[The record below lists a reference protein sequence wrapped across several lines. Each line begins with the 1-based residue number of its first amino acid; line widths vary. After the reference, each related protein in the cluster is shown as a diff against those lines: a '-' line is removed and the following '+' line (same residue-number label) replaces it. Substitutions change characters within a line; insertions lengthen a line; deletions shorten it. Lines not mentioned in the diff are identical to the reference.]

1 MRYIHS
7 RGLIHR
13 DLKPE
18 NILVNCDGHALI
30 SDFGTSRFEL
40 DDATLTPGT
49 GTVHY
54 APPELFQEEI
64 PYTTKVDVFSLGSVM
79 YEIILGF
86 PVFPYSMS
94 PFPVMRMVLTGE
106 MPPIPIQCGHFMAGL
121 IGRCWSLKAEDR
133 PSMESIFGQFQSTGF
148 TIIPGANPITVR
160 EYCLG
165 VLAWEAGCRLSTES

>member
-1 MRYIHS
+1 MRYVHS

-18 NILVNCDGHALI
+18 NILVNGDGQALI

-49 GTVHY
+49 GTTHY

-86 PVFPYSMS
+86 PVFPCSM
-94 PFPVMRMVLTGE
+94 PPLPVMKMVLAGD
-106 MPPIPIQCGHFMAGL
+106 MPPIPIQCGDFMEGL
-121 IGRCWSLKAEDR
+121 IRRCWSLKAEDR
-133 PSMESIFGQFQSTGF
+133 PSMEDIFDEFQSNEF
-148 TIIPGANPITVR
+148 AIIPGAIPNTVR
-160 EYCLG
+160 EYCLA
-165 VLAWEAGCRLSTES
+165 VLAWEAGCQLSTEN